1 MRRRF
6 KIVLGPKA
14 LTDLSRLREVPGLGA
29 ELGKLLL
36 RLEKLP
42 WSAPRDRH
50 HGQWSKTRRKAILGE
65 TGYVLRY
72 RLHLRAELIEVFSIR
87 HQKQRPPR

>member
-1 MRRRF
+1 MRRPF

-14 LTDLSRLREVPGLGA
+14 LADLSRLREVPGLGA
-29 ELGKLLL
+29 EIGRLLL

-42 WSAPRDRH
+42 WSAPRDWHQGR
-50 HGQWSKTRRKAILGE
+50 WSKARRKAIIGG

-72 RLHLRAELIEVFSIR
+72 RLNVRAELIDVFSIR